1 MSTQFQSAPVIRT
14 RPLALEDLP
23 RILAIERQAYSYPWS
38 EAVFRDCLRPD
49 YRLMGLELDGDLVA
63 YGVLAFMVDEAH
75 LLNLCVRP
83 SLRRR
88 GYAGQLLQ
96 RLLTVAADNAMVQM
110 ILEVRR
116 SNDAAAGLYRRAGFR
131 VIGERPGYYPMVG
144 GRESALVM
152 ARPLLSGPA
161 SGQGICT

>member
-1 MSTQFQSAPVIRT
+1 MSKQFSSAPVIRT
-14 RPLALEDLP
+14 RPLVPEDLP

-38 EAVFRDCLRPD
+38 ESVFRDCLRPD

-75 LLNLCVRP
+75 LLNLCVLP
-83 SLRRR
+83 ALRRR
-88 GYAGQLLQ
+88 GYAGELLQ
-96 RLLTVAADNAMVQM
+96 RLLAVAADNAMVRM

-116 SNDAAAGLYRRAGFR
+116 SNEAAAALYRRAGFR
-131 VIGERPGYYPMVG
+131 VIGERPGYYPAAG

-152 ARPLLSGPA
+152 ARSLASGPA
-161 SGQGICT
+161 PAQGICT